1 MATKQ
6 INNEATEEQYNM
18 QRALYRIR
26 RDAIKKGIKAP
37 VANLTDPGF
46 RRVMFGPL
54 SRSKKL
60 WRTNADIRV
69 AVDMWCTNRA
79 AAEERY
85 GHISKWDVSSVT
97 DMSELFLGRIR
108 DQPMQEKFR
117 GKDLFNDDISRW
129 DVSNVTNM
137 KAMFCGARSFNQP
150 IGGWD
155 VSNVKNMS
163 FIFYLAESFN
173 QNLNRWKIWDTWEP
187 SHRIAMFTGCGISE
201 ENKPLRFQTPQ
212 VATPQVTT
220 PLVTT
225 PQVATPLVT
234 TPQVTIPQV
243 ACVGRGCAISGGA
256 KKSKRASRKRSR
268 KGRCTLKRGARR
280 TRRRSKC

>member
-1 MATKQ
+1 MAYNPTSEDPASLKLGNP
-6 INNEATEEQYNM
+6 IEEQNRGIV
-18 QRALYRIR
+18 RALRQVARNKTKKQGYRT
-26 RDAIKKGIKAP
+26 GIGALSQP
-37 VANLTDPGF
+37 SFVSST
-46 RRVMFGPL
+46 FGPMMQ
-54 SRSKKL
+54 SKKL
-60 WRTNADIRV
+60 YRTNSDIRT
-69 AVDMWCTNRA
+69 AVNLWCTNRA
-79 AAEERY
+79 AALQRY
-85 GHISKWDVSSVT
+85 GHISDWNVSSVT
-97 DMSELFLGRIR
+97 DMSDLFLGRIR

-201 ENKPLRFQTPQ
+201 ENKPLRFQTPT

-220 PLVTT
+220 P
-225 PQVATPLVT
+225 QVA

-243 ACVGRGCAISGGA
+243 ACVGRGCAISGGVA
-256 KKSKRASRKRSR
+256 KKSRRIRQKRSR
-268 KGRCTLKRGARR
+268 KGRRTLKRGARR
-280 TRRRSKC
+280 TRRR

>member
-18 QRALYRIR
+18 QRALYMIR

-85 GHISKWDVSSVT
+85 GNISK
-97 DMSELFLGRIR
+97 
-108 DQPMQEKFR
+108 
-117 GKDLFNDDISRW
+117 
-129 DVSNVTNM
+129 
-137 KAMFCGARSFNQP
+137 
-150 IGGWD
+150 
-155 VSNVKNMS
+155 
-163 FIFYLAESFN
+163 
-173 QNLNRWKIWDTWEP
+173 
-187 SHRIAMFTGCGISE
+187 
-201 ENKPLRFQTPQ
+201 
-212 VATPQVTT
+212 
-220 PLVTT
+220 
-225 PQVATPLVT
+225 
-234 TPQVTIPQV
+234 
-243 ACVGRGCAISGGA
+243 
-256 KKSKRASRKRSR
+256 
-268 KGRCTLKRGARR
+268 
-280 TRRRSKC
+280 